1 MISIIAFCRDGGKET
16 SGQSFVFADPFSIRG
31 IWRETL
37 VRDD

>member
-31 IWRETL
+31 IWREAL
-37 VRDD
+37 VRDN